1 MVIELFKLWTNSLK
15 EFDRCLSINEG
26 VDVINQ
32 CAHEGGKRFA
42 IFVLSGVYSEP
53 EEISPVF
60 FLKTYTVQKSNLA
73 ILSAFFSIFFY
84 RAEILWLLGQ
94 WTLLGVC
101 PKRENKALFN

>member
-60 FLKTYTVQKSNLA
+60 FSKPTPFKNRIWPFCQHSSVFFFTAQKFCGCWDNG
-73 ILSAFFSIFFY
+73 
-84 RAEILWLLGQ
+84 R
-94 WTLLGVC
+94 C
-101 PKRENKALFN
+101 